1 MLNHKEL
8 ELAYEEADSLI
19 FGMSFISLPRNEQY
33 SYCVNGWNVLSSLAE
48 LWIFFI
54 LFFCK
59 AHNVVPYCI
68 STPWQFRG
76 QQMVLFLFCQ
86 FCVVIF
92 KILIT
97 TETSQNNYVFQVLHS
112 YTLLR
117 VNIVSLWVF
126 PHYFWTLT
134 FILKILLTLIG

>member
-1 MLNHKEL
+1 
-8 ELAYEEADSLI
+8 
-19 FGMSFISLPRNEQY
+19 
-33 SYCVNGWNVLSSLAE
+33 
-48 LWIFFI
+48 
-54 LFFCK
+54 
-59 AHNVVPYCI
+59 
-68 STPWQFRG
+68 
-76 QQMVLFLFCQ
+76 MVLFLFCQ